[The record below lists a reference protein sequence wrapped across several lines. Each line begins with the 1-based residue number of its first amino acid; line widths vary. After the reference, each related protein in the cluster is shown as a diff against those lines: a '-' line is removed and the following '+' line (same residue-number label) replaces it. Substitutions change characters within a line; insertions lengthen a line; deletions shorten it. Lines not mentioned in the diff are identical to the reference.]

1 MPMIKPI
8 TGNFT
13 YTQRING
20 WAKLIHLTKSGGSN
34 LSDDSLLAK
43 PLIISAPIVKIQ
55 NRPCD
60 KPFVVIRKWRIWL
73 MGNSYREIKCYH

>member
-8 TGNFT
+8 TGCFT

-20 WAKLIHLTKSGGSN
+20 WAKLIHLTKSGGSK
-34 LSDDSLLAK
+34 LSDDSLLSK
-43 PLIISAPIVKIQ
+43 PIIISDPIVKIQ

-60 KPFVVIRKWRIWL
+60 KPFVAIRKWKIWL
-73 MGNSYREIKCYH
+73 MGNYYREIKCYH